1 MFYVV
6 ELGNLNEM
14 NIIYEICK
22 PLKFNQEIDNL
33 NNLMIH

>member
-1 MFYVV
+1 MFYVI
-6 ELGNLNEM
+6 ELGDLNEI
-14 NIIYEICK
+14 NIFLEICK

>member
-1 MFYVV
+1 MFYVK

-14 NIIYEICK
+14 NIFLEIQN

-33 NNLMIH
+33 NNHMAC